1 MQAKNI
7 KRAKRVL
14 ALLMA
19 FGSIGNALPVNAEG
33 YPETQ
38 TVPHNPY
45 VGGWHNCTWGAWQ
58 LAYEYTGIALPGWHN
73 AGQWAY
79 DAANSG
85 YTVSNVPAVGTI
97 IVWSNHVAFVTD
109 ISEDGSKV
117 YVKEGNYSGDYN
129 EQWVDAYGPRGW
141 QQLIGYI
148 YLPNVDTSNIPE
160 IYHGD
165 LLDKAVNVYIS
176 EEERQAIE
184 KEKQEKAELERR
196 QKLIEEEK
204 ERVTFDDNISESES
218 VKREDKEAKKD
229 IMKEDTAM
237 YGLGGAIL
245 LSDSS
250 KTTNGFVKTVADT
263 FGEEME
269 FITILPEETQTDET
283 KAEETT
289 EIKQEEVNNSEKDV
303 SAEET
308 EQAISEEGL
317 DERTEVVLEDE
328 TVSDQERPAEETKSV
343 SEENVEFV
351 EYNDTAEW
359 ELDEEDTRTN
369 VVLEDEDAEKTEVSQ
384 EIQAE
389 EETGERLEEAETNDE
404 KSSEIIISNIKINP
418 ELADSMTSIEI
429 LSQIESKIAEDKE
442 NKREVIKEEAKAA
455 IETVAIDVD
464 LDSEK
469 DMVTSD
475 DLKNAV
481 TPNKVNSR
489 EILTNLKAVIK
500 EEKENTG
507 KITIIPSISET
518 TRMLGNLNA
527 MIGNRAMLS
536 K

>member
-1 MQAKNI
+1 
-7 KRAKRVL
+7 
-14 ALLMA
+14 
-19 FGSIGNALPVNAEG
+19 
-33 YPETQ
+33 
-38 TVPHNPY
+38 
-45 VGGWHNCTWGAWQ
+45 
-58 LAYEYTGIALPGWHN
+58 
-73 AGQWAY
+73 
-79 DAANSG
+79 
-85 YTVSNVPAVGTI
+85 
-97 IVWSNHVAFVTD
+97 
-109 ISEDGSKV
+109 
-117 YVKEGNYSGDYN
+117 
-129 EQWVDAYGPRGW
+129 
-141 QQLIGYI
+141 
-148 YLPNVDTSNIPE
+148 
-160 IYHGD
+160 
-165 LLDKAVNVYIS
+165 
-176 EEERQAIE
+176 
-184 KEKQEKAELERR
+184 
-196 QKLIEEEK
+196 
-204 ERVTFDDNISESES
+204 
-218 VKREDKEAKKD
+218 
-229 IMKEDTAM
+229 MKEDTAM

-308 EQAISEEGL
+308 EQTVSEEGL
-317 DERTEVVLEDE
+317 DKRTEVVLEDE

-369 VVLEDEDAEKTEVSQ
+369 VVLEDEDVEKTEVSQ

-442 NKREVIKEEAKAA
+442 NKRKVIKEEAKAA

-518 TRMLGNLNA
+518 TKMLGNLNA

>member
-1 MQAKNI
+1 
-7 KRAKRVL
+7 
-14 ALLMA
+14 
-19 FGSIGNALPVNAEG
+19 
-33 YPETQ
+33 
-38 TVPHNPY
+38 
-45 VGGWHNCTWGAWQ
+45 
-58 LAYEYTGIALPGWHN
+58 
-73 AGQWAY
+73 
-79 DAANSG
+79 
-85 YTVSNVPAVGTI
+85 
-97 IVWSNHVAFVTD
+97 
-109 ISEDGSKV
+109 
-117 YVKEGNYSGDYN
+117 
-129 EQWVDAYGPRGW
+129 
-141 QQLIGYI
+141 
-148 YLPNVDTSNIPE
+148 
-160 IYHGD
+160 
-165 LLDKAVNVYIS
+165 
-176 EEERQAIE
+176 
-184 KEKQEKAELERR
+184 
-196 QKLIEEEK
+196 
-204 ERVTFDDNISESES
+204 
-218 VKREDKEAKKD
+218 
-229 IMKEDTAM
+229 MKEDTAM

-269 FITILPEETQTDET
+269 FITILHEETQTDET
-283 KAEETT
+283 KTEETT
-289 EIKQEEVNNSEKDV
+289 EIKQEEVNDSEKDV

-308 EQAISEEGL
+308 EQTVSEEGL
-317 DERTEVVLEDE
+317 DERTEVVLENE
-328 TVSDQERPAEETKSV
+328 TVSDQESSVSDQENPAEETESV

-518 TRMLGNLNA
+518 TKMLGNLNT
-527 MIGNRAMLS
+527 MIGNKAMLS